1 MSAKA
6 VSRRELEVITD
17 ASEILDAF
25 ELLRQGLSE
34 DATVIR
40 RHLGWRG
47 GGGEYD
53 VIWREPDGFWAVLDD
68 NPARNRYWCS
78 YGAANPEKYKSLPI
92 IVEINPTRVGRDR
105 RHGGMF
111 LRSADGSIFLAHDG
125 RVAGGKKGVGK
136 RAFLATLNLEAVAS
150 VASPSGAENAVVI
163 GQVGSS
169 NLPRQLRRYLDSV
182 ARFKSGQP
190 TSGVIQV
197 GKPYGDH
204 PEFSGKRKPYTY
216 NSPIESRVD
225 HGVIADALA
234 QELDTR
240 GFVPMR
246 DIYRDIYLAQD
257 SGAITALF
265 EIKPST
271 DTSSIYSA
279 IGQLLYHSAATPMC
293 LRVVVLADD
302 LSGSTMKVL
311 SALGIKVI
319 VFEWVD
325 GRPVFDGLD
334 AVIGELDGA

>member
-6 VSRRELEVITD
+6 VHSSGLAVITD
-17 ASEILDAF
+17 AAEIRDAF
-25 ELLRQGLSE
+25 MLLRDSLS
-34 DATVIR
+34 DGATVIR

-53 VIWREPDGFWAVLDD
+53 VIWRELDGFWAVLDD
-68 NPARNRYWCS
+68 NQARNRYWCS
-78 YGAANPEKYKSLPI
+78 YGVANPEKYRSLPI
-92 IVEINPTRVGRDR
+92 VVEINPTRDGRDR

-136 RAFLATLNLEAVAS
+136 RAFLATLNSEAVAS
-150 VASPSGAENAVVI
+150 VTSPSGAETAVVV
-163 GQVGSS
+163 GQLGSS
-169 NLPRQLRRYLDSV
+169 NLQRQLRRYLDSV

-190 TSGVIQV
+190 TSGVIHV
-197 GKPYGDH
+197 GKPYVDH

-216 NSPIESRVD
+216 KSPIESRVD
-225 HGVIADALA
+225 HGVVADALA

-246 DIYRDIYLAQD
+246 DIYRDIYVAQD
-257 SGAITALF
+257 GGAATALF
-265 EIKPST
+265 EIKPSA

-279 IGQLLYHSAATPMC
+279 IGQLIYHSAATPKC
-293 LRVVVLADD
+293 LRVAVLADD
-302 LSGSTMKVL
+302 LREPTMKVL
-311 SALGIKVI
+311 SAIGIRLV
-319 VFEWVD
+319 VFQWID